1 VRKLK
6 FIVAIV
12 LFASFIFAAQAQEG
26 GQVGKLDGKMQNALN
41 EQVNAELYAAYLYLS
56 MAAYFESKSLVGAA
70 YWMRL
75 QAKEETEHAMKFF
88 DYVHE
93 RGDHVILASI
103 KAPPSHWESPLA
115 VFQDAY
121 LHEQKVTSLINRLAK
136 LADQVKDAAT
146 HNFLL
151 FFIEEQVE
159 ELASAKLVV
168 DRLTMIGDSTPGLLM
183 IDRQLGEREEEEQEE

>member
-1 VRKLK
+1 
-6 FIVAIV
+6 
-12 LFASFIFAAQAQEG
+12 
-26 GQVGKLDGKMQNALN
+26 M
-41 EQVNAELYAAYLYLS
+41 
-56 MAAYFESKSLVGAA
+56 
-70 YWMRL
+70 
-75 QAKEETEHAMKFF
+75 
-88 DYVHE
+88 
-93 RGDHVILASI
+93 
-103 KAPPSHWESPLA
+103 
-115 VFQDAY
+115 
-121 LHEQKVTSLINRLAK
+121 INRLAK